1 MDYEVLYKDALER
14 AEEIIKYYK
23 EHNRG
28 DEASIE
34 DLETIFPELAES
46 EDERIRKGIIKYLY
60 FIKDKDGSYMPNN
73 IPFDDMIA
81 WLEKQA
87 PVEHFELK
95 KGHWYMCH
103 RAYCCRADH
112 LTVKEGERFQCE
124 KDGIV
129 KGFAIKYPEK
139 YFIEVSAPAYMED
152 DQNDEVR
159 RRSTIQV
166 LEYAKSLDAYNQYG
180 KEDIDKD
187 IAWLEKQVEQKPAW
201 SEEDELNIKEI
212 TKAIYFKYKDTVQSA
227 GLECWLKSLKERLSK
242 R

>member
-46 EDERIRKGIIKYLY
+46 EDEKIRKGIIKYLY

-81 WLEKQA
+81 WLEKQGE
-87 PVEHFELK
+87 PRQHLELK
-95 KGHWYMCH
+95 AGNWYICH

-129 KGFAIKYPEK
+129 KGFVVKVLITSMGKKILIKILIGSKSNGWKFRGCFYPPNK
-139 YFIEVSAPAYMED
+139 
-152 DQNDEVR
+152 
-159 RRSTIQV
+159 
-166 LEYAKSLDAYNQYG
+166 G
-180 KEDIDKD
+180 KFV
-187 IAWLEKQVEQKPAW
+187 A
-201 SEEDELNIKEI
+201 NIKE
-212 TKAIYFKYKDTVQSA
+212 
-227 GLECWLKSLKERLSK
+227 CPLKHRKEK
-242 R
+242 